1 MIENLLRLYTRDLE
15 KLADEISAFR
25 KEDNLWRIEGDIK
38 NTAGNL
44 CLHLI
49 GNLNHFIGAVIGK
62 TGYVR
67 HRETEFTNKGIPR
80 QEMIRS
86 VHETKLIVIDSLEK
100 MDIQLLSSH
109 YPIDVFGEKMTYGY
123 FLMHLISHLNYHLGQ
138 INYLRRILEKDEKI

>member
-1 MIENLLRLYTRDLE
+1 MIENLLRLYARDLE